1 MLCRLLEGRWNSHGG
16 RGGLATG
23 QRSQEVG
30 EEALLE
36 GGAESSTFEWLRRT
50 VVVHHAAVGLALSV
64 EEQAAEFSHL

>member
-1 MLCRLLEGRWNSHGG
+1 MLGCLLEERWSSHGG
-16 RGGLATG
+16 RGRLGTG
-23 QRSQEVG
+23 QVG

-50 VVVHHAAVGLALSV
+50 VVVFHVARILIRRV